1 MEKLHSIHYL
11 KKKKESLNKNNIYP
25 FIVYQIYGFRWCKS
39 NQLTQFVISDEKDFP
54 IGSKCLSI
62 KRGKFDF
69 KKKKSRKIIP
79 LFLQER
85 TKRVSYPAN
94 LNFILKYRYCIV
106 RFRCERL
113 FTSYFMGRAKECEL
127 YKLTIALIK

>member
-1 MEKLHSIHYL
+1 MD
-11 KKKKESLNKNNIYP
+11 P
-25 FIVYQIYGFRWCKS
+25 FFVIVYQIYGFRWCKS
-39 NQLTQFVISDEKDFP
+39 NHLHLQFQMRKISPLVANAYPLSGENS
-54 IGSKCLSI
+54 ISKL
-62 KRGKFDF
+62 
-69 KKKKSRKIIP
+69 KSRKIMP

-85 TKRVSYPAN
+85 TKRVSSPAN
-94 LNFILKYRYCIV
+94 LHFILKYRYFIV